1 MYNSNKITQALVYLL
16 ITLTRQRALV
26 RISDMIYERPS
37 ETVTDQFLAR
47 MWLFLTIT
55 RQ

>member
-16 ITLTRQRALV
+16 ITLARQRDFL
-26 RISDMIYERPS
+26 RKSDMIYERPS
-37 ETVTDQFLAR
+37 ETVPDQFLAR